1 MNKKLPSIYRSE
13 GTKKFV
19 NKEVFYSYL
28 EEKKLDSEDKKLE
41 TEEKNF
47 KREEKTDQTLTI
59 NETLYQIFNRK
70 GYSFNVPVHIKL
82 KDKEL
87 DTFLAARTQTTLLT
101 LDDEVIPIDS
111 IISLQIKKP

>member
-13 GTKKFV
+13 GTKKSV

-28 EEKKLDSEDKKLE
+28 EDKKLE
-41 TEEKNF
+41 TEEKKF
-47 KREEKTDQTLTI
+47 EREEKTDSTLTI

-111 IISLQIKKP
+111 IISLKIKKP

>member
-13 GTKKFV
+13 GTKKSV

-28 EEKKLDSEDKKLE
+28 EDKKLE
-41 TEEKNF
+41 TEEKKF
-47 KREEKTDQTLTI
+47 EREEKTDSTLTI